1 MERSEPTL
9 VPEWLKNSGSLNG
22 GSSISNSDDQTS
34 SKLARN
40 KSFVNSN
47 GPESGRSFSSDR
59 TTSSYFRRS
68 TSGNGSGHLRSHSS
82 FGRQHDRDWERN
94 TYDSR
99 DRDKSIMGD
108 RRRRDFSDGSG
119 TILLSKYERDG
130 VRRSHSMVSGK
141 NADTWHKKL
150 VTDFSTTG
158 GANANGL
165 LMKSGSIGGVKK
177 TFRER
182 DFPSLGAEERTVIP
196 EVGRVP
202 SPGLSSAIQSLP
214 IGSSTIV
221 NGEKWTSALAEV
233 PVLVGSNGNGISPV
247 LQAATSS
254 SASVALGTTTGL
266 NMAEAVAQ
274 APNRG
279 QTTPMLSVGT
289 QRLEELAIKQSR
301 QLIPVMPSTPKTLVF
316 SSSDKQK
323 NKVVGPVKGDVSKA
337 SNVGKLHV
345 LKPAREKNVTT
356 PTMKDSLSPT
366 SGSKLVSSTLAAPS
380 VSGSAATRGPTN
392 NPVHDRKPVFTV
404 LEKKPSSHAQS
415 RNEFFNSVR
424 KKSMENS
431 SSIADSPTSNSSYVL
446 ETSTTISPSFSEK
459 AEMEVVCADTCQAGD
474 TSLTVNLGGDRLS
487 ENRGDT
493 MQNGDA
499 CDVQKHVSNGKT
511 HPSLDLIFSEEEEA
525 AFLRSMGWEEN
536 DADEDEGGLTEEE
549 INAFLKNVT
558 KYFNSKPS
566 LKILKGAQPKIFPFD
581 SHIGGISAGL
591 SSTDAKLES

>member
-1 MERSEPTL
+1 MERSEPAL
-9 VPEWLKNSGSLNG
+9 VPEWLKNAGSLNS

-40 KSFVNSN
+40 KSFLNSSN
-47 GPESGRSFSSDR
+47 GHDFGRSFSSDR

-68 TSGNGSGHLRSHSS
+68 SSSNGSGHLRSNSS

-99 DRDKSIMGD
+99 ERDRSIMGD
-108 RRRRDFSDGSG
+108 RRRRDFSEGSG
-119 TILLSKYERDG
+119 TTLLSKYERDG
-130 VRRSHSMVSGK
+130 FRRSHSMVSGK

-150 VTDFSTTG
+150 VTDSSSTVG
-158 GANANGL
+158 DNANGSL
-165 LMKSGSIGGVKK
+165 KKSSSIGGVKK
-177 TFRER
+177 TFLER
-182 DFPSLGAEERTVIP
+182 DFPSLGAEERSVIP

-214 IGSSTIV
+214 IGSSTII

-233 PVLVGSNGNGISPV
+233 PVLVGNNGNGISPV
-247 LQAATSS
+247 QQSASPSSTSVAIGTATS
-254 SASVALGTTTGL
+254 L

-279 QTTPMLSVGT
+279 QTTPTLSVGT

-301 QLIPVMPSTPKTLVF
+301 QLIPVTPSTPKTLVF

-323 NKVVGPVKGDVSKA
+323 NKVVGPLKGDVLKA

-345 LKPAREKNVTT
+345 LKPVREKNGTA
-356 PTMKDSLSPT
+356 PSKDSLSPT
-366 SGSKLVSSTLAAPS
+366 SGSKLVSSTVAAPS
-380 VSGSAATRGPTN
+380 FSGSTTTRGPTN

-404 LEKKPSSHAQS
+404 LEKRPTSQAQS

-424 KKSMENS
+424 KKSMENPS
-431 SSIADSPTSNSSYVL
+431 STADSPTLNSSSAL
-446 ETSTTISPSFSEK
+446 ETSTASSPSFSVK
-459 AEMEVVCADTCQAGD
+459 SEMEAMCANTYQAGD
-474 TSLTVNLGGDRLS
+474 TTTLGVSLGGDSLS
-487 ENRGDT
+487 EIGGDT
-493 MQNGDA
+493 KKNGDA
-499 CDVQKHVSNGKT
+499 FDMQKHVSNGKK

-536 DADEDEGGLTEEE
+536 DADEGGLTEEE
-549 INAFLKNVT
+549 INAFFKDVT
-558 KYFNSKPS
+558 KYINSKPS
-566 LKILKGAQPKIFPFD
+566 LKILKEAQPKIFPFD

-591 SSTDAKLES
+591 SSSDAKLET